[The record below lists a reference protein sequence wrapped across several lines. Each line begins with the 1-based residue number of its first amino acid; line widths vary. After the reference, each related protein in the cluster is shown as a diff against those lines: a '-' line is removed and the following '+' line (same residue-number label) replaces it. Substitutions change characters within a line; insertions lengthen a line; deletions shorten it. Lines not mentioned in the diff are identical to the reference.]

1 MISDADI
8 EKMKRDMPPEV
19 LNKATEIYDDILN
32 AVEYHN
38 KFKLMSNTEL
48 AEALML
54 DVWSELPMWS
64 AFSELIDV
72 VIERLMG
79 NEEL

>member
-1 MISDADI
+1 MSMDENI
-8 EKMKRDMPPEV
+8 EKMKRNLSPEQ
-19 LNKATEIYDDILN
+19 LDKATQIYNQILN

-64 AFSELIDV
+64 AFSELIQE
-72 VIERLMG
+72 VIERLQG
-79 NEEL
+79 NEKL